1 VIEKGPVFDFRS
13 FWFGMRTAN
22 DYMILTLSCLKTVVQ
37 LTIYKRSC
45 TLNRI
50 EKMELL
56 GRTQLVNIK
65 NFKNGRQQD

>member
-1 VIEKGPVFDFRS
+1 MKKARYLIFVA
-13 FWFGMRTAN
+13 FGLKMRTAN

-50 EKMELL
+50 EKLELL